1 VPHDAH
7 DAQGDVLMTMTTVP
21 EAPAVLD
28 DEAAVRHERLVMSV
42 RSLRTRV
49 TGDDTAR
56 TLLILGGI
64 LLPLGLVL
72 IVLGW
77 SGASRSVDEWE
88 QIPYLIS
95 GGVLG
100 LALVVAG
107 GFCYFTYWQTQVL
120 HAVRRDATDTKAVL
134 EALERI
140 EALLAKGAKK

>member
-1 VPHDAH
+1 
-7 DAQGDVLMTMTTVP
+7 MTTTTMP
-21 EAPAVLD
+21 PSAPALD
-28 DEAAVRHERLVMSV
+28 DDAAARHQRLVESV
-42 RSLRTRV
+42 RGLRTRV

-140 EALLAKGAKK
+140 EALLAADVKTGGKK

>member
-1 VPHDAH
+1 
-7 DAQGDVLMTMTTVP
+7 MTTTMPP
-21 EAPAVLD
+21 ETAVLD
-28 DEAAVRHERLVMSV
+28 TDAAARHERLVTSV

-49 TGDDTAR
+49 TADDSAR
-56 TLLILGGI
+56 TLLVLGAV
-64 LLPLGLVL
+64 LVPLGVVL

-77 SGASRSVDEWE
+77 AGASRSVDEWE

-134 EALERI
+134 ETLERI
-140 EALLAKGAKK
+140 EALLAASATRGAKK